1 MRNRKTSKFTKG
13 GRNLIILGVISSI
26 IALGTTGISL
36 AIYHNTGDIY
46 LDRSRPGFLPD
57 QSEIDEDEENQD
69 EEDYI
74 FEKSGDL
81 TTEILD
87 EYLEKLDIEIKA
99 IDTYDNA
106 FNEKALTN
114 EALGIPNSQT
124 TTDNQTPADNQNLT
138 E

>member
-1 MRNRKTSKFTKG
+1 MKIVKSKKPSKFTKG
-13 GRNLIILGVISSI
+13 GRNLIVLGIVSTI

-57 QSEIDEDEENQD
+57 KTEIAEDEENQD

-74 FEKSGDL
+74 FEKSGEL
-81 TTEILD
+81 TAEIRH
-87 EYLEKLDIEIKA
+87 EYLEKLDVEIKA

-114 EALGIPNSQT
+114 ESLGIPNDQPP
-124 TTDNQTPADNQNLT
+124 TDDDQDSA